1 VRSAAAPIGPDGSR
15 SGRRSAA
22 RVWPVGQAAAH
33 RPTFGRDQLLTELV
47 RHLERQGGPILLSG
61 PAGIGKT
68 HLARAS
74 IRLLVQDGADSEEI
88 IGGGA
93 PSAVPLGPAAHLV
106 PAIAGEVP
114 LAGLIAAAL
123 DGLRRRTAD
132 RRLIVLADDIDL
144 LDDASATLIGHL
156 ARVERV
162 AIVGTS
168 RRPVRPRHLFADLW
182 RDGLVRV
189 VSLNPLSPPEA
200 AELAEF
206 YAGGPLDPSSGLRV
220 YDITGGNPLWIT
232 ELTRAAVAR
241 GALRPGRTGFRLDT
255 EVAVGG
261 LDRILA
267 DRISDLTPAERDAL
281 DLIAA
286 GGPLP
291 SASLQSLT
299 GAEALASLAEAGLV
313 EVTGS
318 RKDPVIRFAHPLH
331 RQLVRSRQEADQ
343 VQGLLRRLSAA
354 EAPPGPVNRAVD
366 PGERASLVR
375 LALWHAEMGEAFDP
389 EALGW
394 AAQEVRWGLLELVR
408 RHLAGEPV
416 SPESSD
422 AALAIGLQRPDERA
436 SAAHILATG
445 AWKEERTF
453 ANGMAL
459 ARLLTFQP
467 DKSADALEVFDS
479 LRSLAVTEAERAA
492 VATIHGIWLHWVARD
507 RSGAAALLSKAAAE
521 LGPPWRSMVA
531 STRAGLGVHCGDT
544 AEGLIA
550 LEEAWPGE
558 DAPPVVKLSNWSPR
572 AAALVNSGRLE
583 EGVALAEAALPV
595 SFGLGG
601 DGMQAMAELTIIHHW
616 GRMCLGRYG
625 EVLRDARQVSDLL
638 RDADQDEARA
648 LFMGLE
654 ARCLSRWGRPGRAAA
669 VLEEAIRRHG
679 PLSTLGFRSLLH
691 SSRAVALAW
700 TGRLREAEMEADE
713 AAHWSDPPRF
723 FDADI
728 DMARATVLAANG
740 QRSRATRLAAAAA
753 EKAASLGSFF
763 FAFEPAFL
771 AARLDATEGRV
782 RALEE
787 LAEHVDGPFPR
798 LAVAYARALAGAGAD
813 DLKVLSNRALAL
825 GEKLFALEMLEAAA
839 LLDSGSPVG
848 RSRNE
853 AAIERLRRECEG
865 ARSPVM
871 AAATVIRGLTSREV
885 EIVSL
890 AARGWSSP
898 AIAEELVLSVRTVE
912 SHLYRAFAKMG
923 VKSRAELAARY
934 RLKPGNSS
942 NGPGYSAEPEVGFE
956 PTT

>member
-1 VRSAAAPIGPDGSR
+1 VKEGATPPPSPGPASGGRIVLGILGDPIAVRSAAAPIGPGGSYLGPR
-15 SGRRSAA
+15 SPA
-22 RVWPVGQAAAH
+22 RAWPVGQAAAH
-33 RPTFGRDQLLTELV
+33 RPTFGRDQLLTDLV
-47 RHLERQGGPILLSG
+47 RHLERQDGPILLSG

-74 IRLLVQDGADSEEI
+74 IRQLVEAGADCEEI
-88 IGGGA
+88 VGGGA
-93 PSAVPLGPAAHLV
+93 PSAVPLGPVAHLV

-123 DGLRRRTAD
+123 DGLRRRSAD

-182 RDGLVRV
+182 RDDLIRV
-189 VSLNPLSPPEA
+189 VSLDPLSPPEA
-200 AELAEF
+200 AELAGF
-206 YAGGPLDPSSGLRV
+206 YAGGPLDASSGLMV

-232 ELTRAAVAR
+232 ELTRAAVGR

-255 EVAVGG
+255 ELAVGG
-261 LDRILA
+261 LGRILA

-281 DLIAA
+281 DLVAA

-291 SASLQSLT
+291 STLLQTLA
-299 GAEALASLAEAGLV
+299 GAEALVSLANAGLV

-318 RKDPVIRFAHPLH
+318 RPDPVVRFAHPLH
-331 RQLVRSRQEADQ
+331 GRVVRSRQSPDQ
-343 VQGLLRRLSAA
+343 AQSLLRRLSAA
-354 EAPPGPVNRAVD
+354 EAPPGPVDRAVD

-375 LALWHAEMGEAFDP
+375 LALWHAQMGESFDP

-394 AAQEVRWGLLELVR
+394 AAQEVRWGLLEVVR

-416 SPESSD
+416 SPERSD

-436 SAAHILATG
+436 SVAYLLAVG

-453 ANGMAL
+453 TNGMAL

-467 DKSADALEVFDS
+467 DKSAEALEVLDS
-479 LRSLAVTEAERAA
+479 LRSLAVTEPERAA
-492 VATIHGIWLHWVARD
+492 VATIHGIWLHWIARD
-507 RSGAAALLSKAAAE
+507 RPGAAALLSRAEAE
-521 LGPPWRSMVA
+521 LGPPWQSMVA
-531 STRAGLGVHCGDT
+531 STRAGLGVHCGAT
-544 AEGLIA
+544 AQGLTA
-550 LEEAWPGE
+550 LEAAWPGD

-583 EGVALAEAALPV
+583 EGVTLAEAALPV

-601 DGMQAMAELTIIHHW
+601 EGMQAMAELTIIHHW

-654 ARCLSRWGRPGRAAA
+654 ARCLTRWGRPGRAAA

-700 TGRLREAEMEADE
+700 TGRLGEADVEAGE

-728 DMARATVLAANG
+728 DMARATVLAASG
-740 QRSRATRLAAAAA
+740 QLTLATTLAAAGAA
-753 EKAASLGSFF
+753 RAASQGSFF
-763 FAFEPAFL
+763 FAFQSAFL
-771 AARLDATEGRV
+771 AARLDPTEHRV
-782 RALEE
+782 GALEE
-787 LAEHVDGPFPR
+787 LAGRVDGPFPP
-798 LAVAYARALAGAGAD
+798 LAVSYARALAGAEVDAMKG
-813 DLKVLSNRALAL
+813 LSDRALAL

-839 LLDSGSPVG
+839 RLNSGSPAG
-848 RSRNE
+848 RSRLE
-853 AAIERLRRECEG
+853 AAIDRLRRECEG
-865 ARSPVM
+865 ARSPVL
-871 AAATVIRGLTSREV
+871 AAAT
-885 EIVSL
+885 
-890 AARGWSSP
+890 AP
-898 AIAEELVLSVRTVE
+898 
-912 SHLYRAFAKMG
+912 
-923 VKSRAELAARY
+923 
-934 RLKPGNSS
+934 
-942 NGPGYSAEPEVGFE
+942 GPGAEPEVGFE